1 MSEPVTVA
9 VVNDYDLVVAG
20 VAALLSQHEGLR
32 VVDTQAGGNGTVNTR
47 VDVALFD
54 TFGQRKLGLERI
66 KQLSGDDRVGTVAV
80 YSFSASEPLIAEA
93 LRAGADGFL
102 FKGLNGS
109 ELADAVI
116 RIAKGETVVAGEP
129 GSKSR
134 KKAGA
139 VWPGQE
145 QGLTARQSE
154 ILALLAEGLT
164 AAAVGEALFL
174 SENTVKTHIAQILRR
189 LGAANRAQ
197 AIAKAASLGL
207 LDRSKLSA

>member
-1 MSEPVTVA
+1 
-9 VVNDYDLVVAG
+9 
-20 VAALLSQHEGLR
+20 VAALLDKHPDVK
-32 VVDTQAGGNGTVNTR
+32 VVDTQTGGNGTLHTR

-54 TFGQRKLGLERI
+54 TFGQRKLGLDRI
-66 KQLSGDDRVGTVAV
+66 KQLADDDRVGAVAV

-93 LRAGADGFL
+93 LRAGANGFL
-102 FKGLNGS
+102 FKGLTGP
-109 ELADAVI
+109 ELAEAVI
-116 RIAKGETVVAGEP
+116 RIGKGETVVAGEP

-134 KKAGA
+134 KKASA
-139 VWPGQE
+139 AWPGQE

-189 LGAANRAQ
+189 LGASNRAQ

-207 LDRSKLSA
+207 LDRSKITA

>member
-1 MSEPVTVA
+1 MTGPELAEA
-9 VVNDYDLVVAG
+9 VV
-20 VAALLSQHEGLR
+20 
-32 VVDTQAGGNGTVNTR
+32 
-47 VDVALFD
+47 
-54 TFGQRKLGLERI
+54 
-66 KQLSGDDRVGTVAV
+66 
-80 YSFSASEPLIAEA
+80 
-93 LRAGADGFL
+93 
-102 FKGLNGS
+102 
-109 ELADAVI
+109 
-116 RIAKGETVVAGEP
+116 RIANGETVVAGEP

-134 KKAGA
+134 KKASA

-189 LGAANRAQ
+189 LGASNRAQ

-207 LDRSKLSA
+207 LDRNKLSTALRVQRRRPRPSSTAASCAYDSVCFALSRGSHGDLVDLVQQLTAMPLAWLHRPVAHRLRASPVVDVAAS